1 MIHQIRKREGLD
13 QWPRSHMVAVV
24 MQGLSQLPPAD
35 AAAALAWLA
44 MAGVD
49 TAVDD
54 TPRNWLAPPPR
65 PAEAA
70 PPTAPRPSDAAPKIR
85 PAAPRALAMPA
96 ITADD
101 LPALDAAVGAFA
113 HPLRRSDIA
122 PLLISGAATSGILI
136 VCDQPEPE
144 GSPAA
149 LLRSRMLAAIGLD
162 TGNSALLHRLPWPTT
177 GSRAPRNDE
186 LSAFAPFVTRALELT
201 RPRLL
206 LALGQAAAALAG
218 DDMAVA
224 SARGRWGEISIDG
237 VAVPLLATLHPR
249 LLLTQPLRK
258 REAWTDLQ
266 AFTARL
272 TANP

>member
-1 MIHQIRKREGLD
+1 MQRL
-13 QWPRSHMVAVV
+13 SH
-24 MQGLSQLPPAD
+24 LPPAD

-54 TPRNWLAPPPR
+54 APRNWLAPPSR
-65 PAEAA
+65 PAESA
-70 PPTAPRPSDAAPKIR
+70 PA
-85 PAAPRALAMPA
+85 AAPRLSDAPSKTRSVAAATVFAAPLPA
-96 ITADD
+96 VEATDMA
-101 LPALDAAVGAFA
+101 ALDAAVAAFE
-113 HPLRRSDIA
+113 HPLRRSDIS
-122 PLLISGAATSGILI
+122 PVLVSGAPASGIMI
-136 VCDQPEPE
+136 VCDQPEPD

-149 LLRSRMLAAIGLD
+149 VLRGRMLAAIGLD
-162 TGNSALLHRLPWPTT
+162 LGNSALLHRLPWPTT
-177 GSRAPRNDE
+177 GARAPRGDE
-186 LSAFAPFVTRALELT
+186 LAAFAPFVTRALELA

-218 DDMAVA
+218 DTMAVA
-224 SARGRWGEISIDG
+224 SARGRWGEVSIDG

-266 AFTARL
+266 AFAARL

>member
-1 MIHQIRKREGLD
+1 MQRL
-13 QWPRSHMVAVV
+13 SH
-24 MQGLSQLPPAD
+24 LPPAD

-49 TAVDD
+49 TAVDEA
-54 TPRNWLAPPPR
+54 PRNWLAPPPR
-65 PAEAA
+65 PAESVQ
-70 PPTAPRPSDAAPKIR
+70 PVAPRPSDAAPKTR
-85 PAAPRALAMPA
+85 AAAPRALTMPA
-96 ITADD
+96 ITAAD
-101 LPALDAAVGAFA
+101 LPALDAALAAFE
-113 HPLRRSDIA
+113 HPLRRSDIT
-122 PLLISGAATSGILI
+122 PVLMNGATASGIMI
-136 VCDQPEPE
+136 VCDQPEPD

-162 TGNSALLHRLPWPTT
+162 AGNSVLLHRLPWPTT
-177 GSRAPRNDE
+177 GARAPRADE
-186 LSAFAPFVTRALELT
+186 LAAFAPFVVRALELT
-201 RPRLL
+201 RPHLL

-224 SARGRWGEISIDG
+224 SARGRWGDISIVG

-258 REAWTDLQ
+258 REAWADLQ
-266 AFTARL
+266 AFASRM